1 MAPSVVV
8 ISSTT
13 KIVPNRNST
22 SGIEMLM
29 MQPLKVVV
37 LGLPLVDGVP
47 WLHSTLL
54 WIFLKFVKILLKV

>member
-37 LGLPLVDGVP
+37 LALPLVDGVP
-47 WLHSTLL
+47 C
-54 WIFLKFVKILLKV
+54 